1 MNFHITL
8 LIASLMAAT
17 SAQAA
22 DKPAEKAS
30 ADKAAADKAAAAK
43 PAAPQPP
50 AQIDPETAKA
60 LEAIVAATGVAES
73 MHASLKRVAPFL
85 IEPLVKANPGKDE
98 ILKAAVDTA
107 LTQSIDNS
115 REIFLAGVRTAYVRA
130 MTPDELKAAAAFVAT
145 PAGKKLIG
153 AQALINRDIA
163 ITSQQVTKRV
173 ADDTLAALKA
183 AAEKSGFTIPKEL
196 SE

>member
-1 MNFHITL
+1 MNFHISL

-22 DKPAEKAS
+22 DKPAEKA
-30 ADKAAADKAAAAK
+30 AAEKAAAAK

-50 AQIDPETAKA
+50 AQLDPETAKA

-85 IEPLVKANPGKDE
+85 IDPLVKANPGKDE